1 MLHLCR
7 NFSTKKTTK
16 IILSNKTKKIMNNFF
31 EKNDKNGKIR
41 EALKYGQE
49 EIKEQMK
56 KNEKN
61 FLKSS
66 QNQK

>member
-16 IILSNKTKKIMNNFF
+16 IVLSSKTKKIVNSFF

-41 EALKYGQE
+41 EALKYGQD

-56 KNEKN
+56 KNDQIKKN
-61 FLKSS
+61 K
-66 QNQK
+66 

>member
-16 IILSNKTKKIMNNFF
+16 IVLSSKTKKIVNSFF

-41 EALKYGQE
+41 EALKYGHD

-56 KNEKN
+56 KNDQIKKN
-61 FLKSS
+61 K
-66 QNQK
+66 